1 MKYIPLLFLIVN
13 FLYSCSENK
22 THARTFKEI
31 VKEETYKDS
40 RTKAE
45 RERDSIGL
53 LNKSNMFNVMNN
65 APVIDPKKI
74 DGAFFNKLDFN
85 KVVAYSYDGSH
96 EQVIIENSWKIDNQI
111 ALNQEQAN
119 TILSLL
125 SRKSTFG
132 TYSAGCFEPR
142 LALVLYK
149 KNSSIL
155 QISICMDC
163 NNIDCFPQIDV
174 IDGGLSSKGRKGI
187 IAFCKEIHFPYG
199 DLLE

>member
-1 MKYIPLLFLIVN
+1 MKFPLFLFIVS

-22 THARTFKEI
+22 APAGTFKEI
-31 VKEETYKDS
+31 VKEKTYKDP

-45 RERDSIGL
+45 RERDSLGR
-53 LNKSNMFNVMNN
+53 LNKSNMFNVVNN

-74 DGAFFNKLDFN
+74 DDAFFNSLDFN
-85 KVVAYSYDGSH
+85 KVIAYSYDGSH
-96 EQVIIENSWKIDNQI
+96 EQVMIESSWKIDNQI

-155 QISICMDC
+155 QVSICMDC
-163 NNIDCFPQIDV
+163 NNIDCFPQIDL
-174 IDGGLSSKGRKGI
+174 IDGGLSKKGRKQI
-187 IAFCKEIHFPYG
+187 IQFCKEIGFPYG
-199 DLLE
+199 ELKQ